1 MGGKAGLLAA
11 FNFGSEL
18 IVPQIYSPILQGLT
32 HSIGL
37 INEEAKFLILH
48 IDMDEDHAESL
59 REIIISSCRTKTE
72 RITLERCTEKLLDA
86 RVPLDVR
93 EEIYRADEEIN
104 DRGVSVDDID
114 CVDDFPLVQS
124 VDDVERMKRFKL
136 ELDGST
142 RGRLF
147 DVKRTNV
154 NAMD

>member
-1 MGGKAGLLAA
+1 MQWIMGGKAGLLAA

-72 RITLERCTEKLLDA
+72 RITLERCTENLLDA
-86 RVPLDVR
+86 RVSFYYAETPK
-93 EEIYRADEEIN
+93 EYIHRAGTA
-104 DRGVSVDDID
+104 R
-114 CVDDFPLVQS
+114 C
-124 VDDVERMKRFKL
+124 
-136 ELDGST
+136 T
-142 RGRLF
+142 RGDIQGR
-147 DVKRTNV
+147 
-154 NAMD
+154 